1 MSLTIGHIEYSN
13 CTPIFTALQKNLDCT
28 GYRFVRGVP
37 AHLNR
42 LLAAGEIDVC
52 PSSSIEYGKYPDR
65 YLVLPNLSISAVG
78 PVKSV
83 LLFSRV
89 PLECLDGATIGMT
102 TESDT
107 SVNLLRIILA
117 TFQGFTNSFERTG
130 LPLVEALRSYAALLL
145 IGDRALKGVLEGGD
159 YHVYDLG
166 ELWYR
171 ATGLPFVFA
180 LWLVRRE
187 TVECKPREVAR
198 LAADFVQAKGI
209 AYDSYGAIAAQA
221 PEREWID
228 SGVLVDYWRTI
239 SYDLT
244 PAHLEGVRFFYSR
257 AAELGL
263 LPAVPEIRLYG
274 EGSGV

>member
-13 CTPIFTALQKNLDCT
+13 CTPIFTALQNNLDCT

-65 YLVLPNLSISAVG
+65 YLILPDLSISAVG

-89 PLECLDGATIGMT
+89 PLERLDGATIGMT

-130 LPLVEALRSYAALLL
+130 LPLAEALRSYPALLL
-145 IGDRALKGVLEGGD
+145 IGDQALKGALEGGNH
-159 YHVYDLG
+159 HVYDLG
-166 ELWYR
+166 ELWHR

-180 LWLVRRE
+180 LWLVRRQA
-187 TVECKPREVAR
+187 VERNPREVAR
-198 LAADFVQAKGI
+198 LAADFVRAKRI
-209 AYDSYGAIAAQA
+209 AYDSYPAIAAQA

-228 SGVLVDYWRTI
+228 SSVLVDYWRTI

-244 PAHLEGVRFFYSR
+244 PAHLEGVRLFYSR
-257 AAELGL
+257 AAELGVL
-263 LPAVPEIRLYG
+263 TVAPEVRLYEAG
-274 EGSGV
+274 GGV

>member
-13 CTPIFTALQKNLDCT
+13 CTPIFTALQRSMDCS
-28 GYRFVRGVP
+28 GYSFVRGVP

-42 LLAAGEIDVC
+42 LLSTGEIDVC

-65 YLVLPNLSISAVG
+65 YLILPDLSISAVG

-89 PLECLDGATIGMT
+89 PLERLDGAVIGMT

-107 SVNLLRIILA
+107 SVNLLRIILT
-117 TFQGFTNSFERTG
+117 TFQGFTNSFERTS
-130 LPLVEALRSYAALLL
+130 LPLAEALDSYPALLL
-145 IGDRALKGVLEGGD
+145 IGDRALKGALTGGG
-159 YHVYDLG
+159 YHIYDLG
-166 ELWYR
+166 DLWYR

-187 TVECKPREVAR
+187 AAENKPHEVAR
-198 LAADFVQAKGI
+198 LAADVVRAKRI
-209 AYDSYGAIAAQA
+209 AYDSYPEIAAQA

-228 SGVLVDYWRTI
+228 SAVLVDYWRTI

-244 PAHLEGVRFFYSR
+244 PAHLKGVRLFYNY
-257 AAELGL
+257 AASLGV
-263 LPAVPEIRLYG
+263 LPAAPEVRLYG
-274 EGSGV
+274 ENRGV

>member
-13 CTPIFTALQKNLDCT
+13 CTPIFSALQGSMDCS
-28 GYRFVRGVP
+28 GYCFVRGVP
-37 AHLNR
+37 SHLNR
-42 LLAAGEIDVC
+42 LLATGEIDVC

-65 YLVLPNLSISAVG
+65 YFILPDLSISAVG

-89 PLECLDGATIGMT
+89 PLERLDGATIGMT

-107 SVNLLRIILA
+107 SVNLLRIILS
-117 TFQGFTNSFERTG
+117 TFQGFTNTFERTG
-130 LPLVEALRSYAALLL
+130 LPLAEALRSYPALLL
-145 IGDRALKGVLEGGD
+145 IGDRALKGALEGGE

-187 TVECKPREVAR
+187 AVERKPREVAR
-198 LAADFVQAKGI
+198 LAADFVRAKRI
-209 AYDSYGAIAAQA
+209 AYDSYPAIAAQA
-221 PEREWID
+221 PEREWIE
-228 SGVLVDYWRTI
+228 SSVL
-239 SYDLT
+239 
-244 PAHLEGVRFFYSR
+244 
-257 AAELGL
+257 
-263 LPAVPEIRLYG
+263 
-274 EGSGV
+274 

>member
-1 MSLTIGHIEYSN
+1 MSLTIGHIDYLN
-13 CTPIFTALQKNLDCT
+13 CTPIFTALQNSMDCS

-37 AHLNR
+37 SCLNR
-42 LLAAGEIDVC
+42 KLAEGEIDVC

-65 YLVLPNLSISAVG
+65 YLILPELCISSIG

-83 LLFSRV
+83 LLFSKV
-89 PLECLDGATIGMT
+89 PLESLDGAVIGMT

-117 TFQGFTNSFERTG
+117 TFQGYTNRFERTG
-130 LPLVEALRSYAALLL
+130 LPLAEALNSYPALLL
-145 IGDRALKGVLEGGD
+145 IGDLALRGALDRGNF
-159 YHVYDLG
+159 HVYDLG

-180 LWLVRRE
+180 LWFVRRD
-187 TVECKPREVAR
+187 TVAAKPAEVAR
-198 LAADFVQAKGI
+198 LASDFVRAKKL
-209 AYDSYGAIAAQA
+209 AYDSYSTIASLV

-228 SGVLVDYWRTI
+228 HDALVDYWKTI

-244 PAHLEGVRFFYSR
+244 AAHLEGVKLFYSH
-257 AAELGL
+257 AAALGV
-263 LPAVPEIRLYG
+263 LPAVPEVRLYQG
-274 EGSGV
+274 GRGV

>member
-1 MSLTIGHIEYSN
+1 MALTIGHIEYSN
-13 CTPIFTALQKNLDCT
+13 CTPIFTALQGSMDCS

-42 LLAAGEIDVC
+42 MLAAGEIDVC

-65 YLVLPNLSISAVG
+65 YLILPDLSISAVG

-89 PLECLDGATIGMT
+89 PLDRLDGATIAMT

-117 TFQGFTNSFERTG
+117 TFQGFTNRFERTG
-130 LPLVEALRSYAALLL
+130 LPLAEALDSYPAMLL
-145 IGDRALKGVLEGGD
+145 IGDRALRGALEGGCH
-159 YHVYDLG
+159 HVYDLG

-187 TVECKPREVAR
+187 AVESKPHEVAR
-198 LAADFVQAKGI
+198 LAADFVRAKRI
-209 AYDSYGAIAAQA
+209 AYDSYPAIAARA

-228 SGVLVDYWRTI
+228 SSVLVDYWRTI

-244 PAHLEGVRFFYSR
+244 PDHLEGVRLFYSH
-257 AAELGL
+257 AASLGV
-263 LPAVPEIRLYG
+263 LPAAPEVQLYG
-274 EGSGV
+274 EGGGV

>member
-13 CTPIFTALQKNLDCT
+13 CTPIFSALQNSMDCS

-42 LLAAGEIDVC
+42 LLSAGEIDVC
-52 PSSSIEYGKYPDR
+52 PSSSIEYGKNPDR
-65 YLVLPNLSISAVG
+65 YLVLPDLSISAVG

-83 LLFSRV
+83 LLFSRE
-89 PLECLDGATIGMT
+89 PLERLDGATIGMT

-107 SVNLLRIILA
+107 SVNLLRIILS

-130 LPLVEALRSYAALLL
+130 LPLTEALDSFPALLL
-145 IGDRALKGVLEGGD
+145 IGDRALKGALAEGG
-159 YHVYDLG
+159 YRIYDLG
-166 ELWYR
+166 DLWYR

-187 TVECKPREVAR
+187 AVENKPQEVAR
-198 LAADFVQAKGI
+198 LAADVVRAKRI
-209 AYDSYGAIAAQA
+209 AYDSYPSIAAQS

-228 SGVLVDYWRTI
+228 CSVLVDYWRTI

-244 PAHLEGVRFFYSR
+244 PAHLEGVRLFYSL
-257 AAELGL
+257 AASLGVL
-263 LPAVPEIRLYG
+263 SAAPEVRLYG
-274 EGSGV
+274 EPRGV

>member
-13 CTPIFTALQKNLDCT
+13 CTPIFTALQSTMDCS

-42 LLAAGEIDVC
+42 LLATGEIDVC

-65 YLVLPNLSISAVG
+65 YLILPNLSISAIG

-89 PLECLDGATIGMT
+89 PLEHLDGATIGMT

-117 TFQGFTNSFERTG
+117 TFRGFTNRFERTG
-130 LPLVEALRSYAALLL
+130 LPLSEALDSYPAVLL
-145 IGDRALKGVLEGGD
+145 IGDRALRGSLEGGS
-159 YHVYDLG
+159 HLVYDLG
-166 ELWYR
+166 ELWHR
-171 ATGLPFVFA
+171 ETGLPFVFA

-187 TVECKPREVAR
+187 AVESRTEEVAR
-198 LAADFVQAKGI
+198 LAADFVRAKRL
-209 AYDSYGAIAAQA
+209 AYDSYPSIAARA

-228 SGVLVDYWRTI
+228 REVLVDYWRTI
-239 SYDLT
+239 SYELT
-244 PAHLEGVRFFYSR
+244 PAHLEGLRLFFSH
-257 AAELGL
+257 AAELGVL
-263 LPAVPEIRLYG
+263 TSAPVVRLF
-274 EGSGV
+274 EGDSGV